1 LQRQQDRKGKENSIG
16 NQNKAS
22 GEKVERLRITRESDY
37 GKKIAEGDRRPLYAA
52 IRLQQAHD
60 WGTKVATTHTLWRK
74 HYLEYNNC
82 GRCQSDDWRR
92 LFSFRLARKVLH
104 WQSSQHRPLAAPI
117 EAITFFI
124 CF

>member
-82 GRCQSDDWRR
+82 GAVSVG
-92 LFSFRLARKVLH
+92 RLAPPFFFPSGAKG
-104 WQSSQHRPLAAPI
+104 SSR
-117 EAITFFI
+117 AIFTAQAS
-124 CF
+124 CSPY